1 MNEIA
6 TAFLLVL
13 GGIFMLL
20 AGVGVIRMPDVF
32 MRAQAAAK
40 AATLGAGCM
49 LMAVAVH
56 FGELTVTTRAVLIAA
71 FILLTAPVS
80 AHMIARAA
88 HSVGTPLWDG
98 TIIDELRR
106 GSQPPEEPPA
116 DDVPERFPAASPP
129 TEPGT
134 PPPQESS

>member
-6 TAFLLVL
+6 TAFLLVV
-13 GGIFMLL
+13 GGTFMLL

-56 FGELTVTTRAVLIAA
+56 FGELTVTTRAVLITA

-88 HSVGTPLWDG
+88 HAVGTPLWDG

-106 GSQPPEEPPA
+106 GNQPPEEPSA
-116 DDVPERFPAASPP
+116 VDVPAAQDPIQQS
-129 TEPGT
+129 T
-134 PPPQESS
+134 PPRQEPD